1 MFQDLNA
8 RRLGEMTSQ
17 PITYAELHAY
27 LTLMD
32 DQLQPWEVEIV
43 IAIDNEF
50 LSFLAE
56 QKP

>member
-1 MFQDLNA
+1 
-8 RRLGEMTSQ
+8 MTSQ

-27 LTLMD
+27 LSLMD

-56 QKP
+56 HKP